1 MPTSSTC
8 LPPEKDI
15 VMSDRQLERRE
26 TVTGAMVAD
35 HDLEHSSPDWVDHNR
50 ETENSILISGVIA
63 NNRDNAVNHW
73 RPRREEARLASREI
87 RNPIR
92 ASVMMPTHAHSEM
105 ISRHDG
111 PKHVSHSLVGFWPED
126 DFRVDEGVTASL
138 GLPDHLVPFIPYIEK
153 CALSYSPDIE
163 LDVATNQRKTTD
175 TIRNWIG
182 FCDSKHSVCQSHR
195 ADEEVHASAPHLL
208 INVFE
213 MCITRNT
220 TGADYVAL
228 SYVWG
233 TGESFCT
240 TTDNLEALLQPQSL
254 ERQPFIPPRT
264 ILDAM
269 KLVQDI
275 GERYLW
281 VDRYVD
287 SKSTR
292 IFFLTTNTWEDIA
305 LSKTI
310 KIQSDRNCT

>member
-1 MPTSSTC
+1 
-8 LPPEKDI
+8 
-15 VMSDRQLERRE
+15 
-26 TVTGAMVAD
+26 MVAD
-35 HDLEHSSPDWVDHNR
+35 HELEHPSPDLVDHNHA
-50 ETENSILISGVIA
+50 TENSIRATGSSILNSGVIA
-63 NNRDNAVNHW
+63 NNRDNAVNYW
-73 RPRREEARLASREI
+73 RPRREEARLASWEFRHSRRLLSE
-87 RNPIR
+87 
-92 ASVMMPTHAHSEM
+92 MMSTHAESEM

-111 PKHVSHSLVGFWPED
+111 PKHESHSLTGFWPKG
-126 DFRVDEGVTASL
+126 DFRVDVGDTASL
-138 GLPDHLVPFIPYIEK
+138 GLPEHLVPFIPYIEK

-163 LDVATNQRKTTD
+163 LDIATNRRKTTD

-182 FCDSKHSVCQSHR
+182 FCDSKHSVCQSHK

-208 INVFE
+208 INVLE

-292 IFFLTTNTWEDIA
+292 IFFSTTNTWEDIA